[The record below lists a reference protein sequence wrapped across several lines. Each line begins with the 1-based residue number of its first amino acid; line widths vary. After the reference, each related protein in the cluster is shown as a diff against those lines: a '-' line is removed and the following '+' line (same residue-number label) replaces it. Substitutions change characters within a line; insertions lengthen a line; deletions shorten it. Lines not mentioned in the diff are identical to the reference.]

1 LNIYESIFILK
12 SSVSDEDIQKIV
24 SKMEGIVKQGAE
36 LLATE
41 NWGKKKLAYEVAKEK
56 RGVYVLLRFQ
66 GKGDIN
72 SELERNYRIDDNVI
86 KFLTVKLN
94 KKEIEQLKKKEAA
107 AAVAAAAVPHDRI
120 AREKEEGSTV

>member
-1 LNIYESIFILK
+1 MNIYESIFILK
-12 SSVSDEDIQKIV
+12 PSISDEDVQKIV

-36 LLATE
+36 LITTE
-41 NWGKKKLAYEVAKEK
+41 NWGKKRLAYEVAKEK

-66 GKGDIN
+66 GKGDIV

-86 KFLTVKLN
+86 KFLTVKLD

-107 AAVAAAAVPHDRI
+107 AAAVASASHDKT
-120 AREKEEGSTV
+120 AREREEGSIV

>member
-1 LNIYESIFILK
+1 MNMYESIFILK
-12 SSVSDEDIQKIV
+12 PSISDEDVQKTIV
-24 SKMEGIVKQGAE
+24 KMEGIVKQGAE
-36 LLATE
+36 ILATE

-66 GKGDIN
+66 GKGDNI

-86 KFLTVKLN
+86 KFLTVKLD

-107 AAVAAAAVPHDRI
+107 TAVAN
-120 AREKEEGSTV
+120 EKTAKESEEGSIV

>member
-12 SSVSDEDIQKIV
+12 SSVSDEDIQKIAG
-24 SKMEGIVKQGAE
+24 KMEGIVKQGAE

-56 RGVYVLLRFQ
+56 RGVYILLRFQ

-72 SELERNYRIDDNVI
+72 AELERNYRIDDNVI

-107 AAVAAAAVPHDRI
+107 ASAEKTAI
-120 AREKEEGSTV
+120 EKEEGSTV

>member
-1 LNIYESIFILK
+1 MNIYESIFILK
-12 SSVSDEDIQKIV
+12 PSISDEDIQKTV
-24 SKMEGIVKQGAE
+24 GKMEGIVKQGAE
-36 LLATE
+36 IIATE

-66 GKGDIN
+66 GKGDII

-86 KFLTVKLN
+86 KFLTVKLD

-107 AAVAAAAVPHDRI
+107 TTVAHEKAPKTDEG
-120 AREKEEGSTV
+120 REV

>member
-1 LNIYESIFILK
+1 MYEAIFILK

-24 SKMEGIVKQGAE
+24 VKMESIVKQGAE
-36 LLATE
+36 LLTTE

-56 RGVYVLLRFQ
+56 RGFYVLLRFQ

-72 SELERNYRIDDNVI
+72 AELERNYRMDDNVI

-107 AAVAAAAVPHDRI
+107 TAA
-120 AREKEEGSTV
+120 E

>member
-1 LNIYESIFILK
+1 MNMYESIFIMK
-12 SSVSDEDIQKIV
+12 PSISDEDVQKTIV
-24 SKMEGIVKQGAE
+24 KMEGIVKQGAE
-36 LLATE
+36 IIAVE

-66 GKGDIN
+66 GKGDNI

-86 KFLTVKLN
+86 KFLTVKLD

-107 AAVAAAAVPHDRI
+107 THASHEKVAKER
-120 AREKEEGSTV
+120 EEGSIV